1 MHLLYC
7 TIKACSLFFFS
18 PSISALTAHP
28 LHLLY
33 GELQLKCIL
42 GDAGLLYNLAA
53 GFHSCLSATH
63 KTCTHTHTED
73 AKWHWKD
80 SVCVWQK
87 EKHQSYATT
96 THNIYSFKNK
106 MHLLPLYPLSTF
118 LKKHRSYSEAP
129 SVSLHPLL
137 PLVSPSLSLSFL
149 PNSKL
154 N

>member
-1 MHLLYC
+1 
-7 TIKACSLFFFS
+7 
-18 PSISALTAHP
+18 
-28 LHLLY
+28 
-33 GELQLKCIL
+33 
-42 GDAGLLYNLAA
+42 
-53 GFHSCLSATH
+53 
-63 KTCTHTHTED
+63 
-73 AKWHWKD
+73 
-80 SVCVWQK
+80 
-87 EKHQSYATT
+87 
-96 THNIYSFKNK
+96 